1 MCLFCCCLCLDDF
14 GFEHTLWVFSG
25 RRGIHCWVCDKKA
38 RHLHDKARGSI
49 ASYLL
54 LLTGAGT
61 SDKMSRVTI
70 GSDKIHHSIKRA
82 LRIIEPVFEEII
94 LVDQKRFDTADGVSK
109 LLQLIID
116 ENVVK
121 DLEPKLRA
129 IEANNSKLVWDTFVR
144 HMSALRAQGSMPR
157 KLNHIVEEVQLAL
170 CYPRLDINVS
180 TTMNHLLK
188 APFAIHPKTGKVCV
202 PFNPTA
208 ANKFDPTKV
217 PTIT

>member
-1 MCLFCCCLCLDDF
+1 M
-14 GFEHTLWVFSG
+14 FSG